1 LEPLIA
7 RHYGAKEKP
16 VPIPYIKG
24 GLKGVLDASLN
35 MGSGIAKS
43 AGAFFDSFKSNWTN
57 SLIMRGFGLNK
68 VDESTMGG
76 SNTDDQAPLDK
87 IELNDYNSAN
97 SIGAKKL
104 AMLNPKTGRVD
115 FCLQEGILENA
126 YFSALS
132 VHMNYWQVS
141 KPLVGGVER
150 LTSFMQ

>member
-1 LEPLIA
+1 MSYRLEPLIA

-43 AGAFFDSFKSNWTN
+43 AGAFFDTFKSNWTN

-68 VDESTMGG
+68 VDEPTAMGN
-76 SNTDDQAPLDK
+76 SDDAASSDK
-87 IELNDYNSAN
+87 IELNDYKSAN

-141 KPLVGGVER
+141 SMGREESKD
-150 LTSFMQ
+150 